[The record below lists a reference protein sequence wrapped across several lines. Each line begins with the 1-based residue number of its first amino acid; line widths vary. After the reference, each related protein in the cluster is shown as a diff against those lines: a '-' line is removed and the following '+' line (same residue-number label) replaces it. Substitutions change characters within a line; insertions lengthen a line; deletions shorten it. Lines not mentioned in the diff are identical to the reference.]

1 MTLAVIC
8 RVRSALTMVYVR
20 PVAPLILLVSRYHS
34 IAVVRPVVSHSG
46 RRERQRRAELSRA
59 GDRRRHRGRRARVEG
74 AGDGLRLTDVPVT
87 YPALAPNALTVI
99 SLPTSAVPTVYDV
112 PVAPPIAD
120 VPRYHW

>member
-1 MTLAVIC
+1 MSV
-8 RVRSALTMVYVR
+8 S
-20 PVAPLILLVSRYHS
+20 VAPNSPVPV
-34 IAVVRPVVSHSG
+34 IA
-46 RRERQRRAELSRA
+46 A
-59 GDRRRHRGRRARVEG
+59 GTVAVG
-74 AGDGLRLTDVPVT
+74 AGLRAPVMAPLTDVPVT